1 MPLQQEK
8 IKKELINLWTGE
20 LAAVVAFWMCFFTM
34 KGWLTAPK
42 MMVLVLYP
50 LLILSFILLQG
61 SGYWFI
67 LLKRMSN
74 PQFLVKHTGKIYRM
88 LRILDL
94 VLLCLGI
101 PVILWNCSKV
111 SVTALS
117 IFILLFALIEW
128 VNYYVVR
135 LSYSYNPMVLI
146 RHLKNGTLKK
156 SRIAREI
163 AKL

>member
-20 LAAVVAFWMCFFTM
+20 LAAVVAFWLCFFTI
-34 KGWLTAPK
+34 KVWLTDIK
-42 MMVLVLYP
+42 MLVLILYP
-50 LLILSFILLQG
+50 LFVLSFILIQG

-88 LRILDL
+88 LKILDL
-94 VLLCLGI
+94 VLICMGI
-101 PVILWNCSKV
+101 PIMLWNRSKFG
-111 SVTALS
+111 VTAFS
-117 IFILLFALIEW
+117 VFLLMFAVIEW

>member
-34 KGWLTAPK
+34 KGWLTDPK

-74 PQFLVKHTGKIYRM
+74 PQFLVK
-88 LRILDL
+88 LNL
-94 VLLCLGI
+94 
-101 PVILWNCSKV
+101 
-111 SVTALS
+111 
-117 IFILLFALIEW
+117 
-128 VNYYVVR
+128 
-135 LSYSYNPMVLI
+135 
-146 RHLKNGTLKK
+146 
-156 SRIAREI
+156 
-163 AKL
+163 